1 MENNNY
7 KIKYSVV
14 VPCYNSE
21 LFLDNYVIKLKILK
35 TNYEIILI
43 DDCSTDKTVQLAIE
57 LNKNK
62 NIKVF
67 ANQKNYGQL
76 ASTLFGIK
84 RVLENLFS
92 LLMMTYSTTL
102 IILEN

>member
-21 LFLDNYVIKLKILK
+21 LFLDRLCNQIKDTFK

-57 LNKNK
+57 LNKK
-62 NIKVF
+62 K
-67 ANQKNYGQL
+67 
-76 ASTLFGIK
+76 
-84 RVLENLFS
+84 
-92 LLMMTYSTTL
+92 
-102 IILEN
+102 